1 MVVSGDLKFLWLVVF
16 LFILILWDK
25 FFNCFLVFL
34 RFLELFCINGFLL
47 FVMFSLEFLFELKDG
62 VVVLFLSYWVI
73 LLIILNKLVLF
84 EYERFN
90 LFFKKDEL
98 LFFSLICF
106 IRGMFVLFLL
116 WIMWYFRGNLNVGN
130 VSWLVLFV
138 ELFFCLMM

>member
-47 FVMFSLEFLFELKDG
+47 FVMFSLEFLFELKDR

-84 EYERFN
+84 EYERFI

-116 WIMWYFRGNLNVGN
+116 WIMWYFRGNLNVGD

>member
-84 EYERFN
+84 EYERFI

-116 WIMWYFRGNLNVGN
+116 WIMWYFRGNLNVGD

>member
-47 FVMFSLEFLFELKDG
+47 FVMFSLEFLFELNDG

-84 EYERFN
+84 EYERFI

-116 WIMWYFRGNLNVGN
+116 WIMWYFRGNLNVGD

>member
-47 FVMFSLEFLFELKDG
+47 FVMFSLEFLFELKYG

-84 EYERFN
+84 EYERF
-90 LFFKKDEL
+90 
-98 LFFSLICF
+98 I
-106 IRGMFVLFLL
+106 LFLRK
-116 WIMWYFRGNLNVGN
+116 MNYYF
-130 VSWLVLFV
+130 
-138 ELFFCLMM
+138 

>member
-1 MVVSGDLKFLWLVVF
+1 MVSGDLKFLWLVVF

-84 EYERFN
+84 EYERFI

-116 WIMWYFRGNLNVGN
+116 WIMWYFRGNLNVGD